1 MPDPRS
7 AAREAVARA
16 ALAEFT
22 AAGDVGD
29 LLEEQTSDDGL
40 STLSF
45 ATTQL
50 GYPGWRWTVAV
61 AELPGEEPTVLEA
74 ELLPNEGALLAP
86 DWVPWSERLEEYR
99 AAQAA
104 AAEANA
110 ESAAED
116 DAIDEDDDLDDVD
129 ELDKPGVD
137 LRELIDFEPDD
148 EESPTE
154 AAPAEKSA
162 PTDDRVGEQDEA
174 DAESADA
181 DPEPVAVPGRR
192 QSRKRAQQP
201 QGGQKPEA

>member
-1 MPDPRS
+1 MPDARGS
-7 AAREAVARA
+7 AREAAARA

-22 AAGDVGD
+22 AAGDVGA
-29 LLEEQTSDDGL
+29 LLEEETTDDGL

-50 GYPGWRWTVAV
+50 GYPGWRWTVAI
-61 AELPGEEPTVLEA
+61 AELPGEEPSVLEA
-74 ELLPNEGALLAP
+74 ELLPSEGALLAP

-110 ESAAED
+110 ERASDGDAD
-116 DAIDEDDDLDDVD
+116 DVDDDLDDVD

-137 LRELIDFEPDD
+137 LRELIDFEPDEDSAAAD
-148 EESPTE
+148 EG
-154 AAPAEKSA
+154 
-162 PTDDRVGEQDEA
+162 VGQQDQA

-181 DPEPVAVPGRR
+181 DPEPVAVPARR
-192 QSRKRAQQP
+192 QRRKRAQKP

>member
-1 MPDPRS
+1 MPDERS
-7 AAREAVARA
+7 SAREAVARA

-29 LLEEQTSDDGL
+29 LIEEQSGEDSL
-40 STLSF
+40 WTLSF

-61 AELPGEEPTVLEA
+61 GELPGEAPTVLEA
-74 ELLPNEGALLAP
+74 ELLPNDGALLAP

-110 ESAAED
+110 ESAGDD
-116 DAIDEDDDLDDVD
+116 DADDSDEDDLDDVD
-129 ELDKPGVD
+129 ALDKPGVD

-148 EESPTE
+148 DGS
-154 AAPAEKSA
+154 AA
-162 PTDDRVGEQDEA
+162 TDEGVGQKDQA
-174 DAESADA
+174 DAESAQA
-181 DPEPVAVPGRR
+181 DPEPVAVPARR
-192 QSRKRAQQP
+192 QRRKRAQQP